1 MESDRF
7 EWDDRKAE
15 INLRKHQVS
24 FQEAATVFDD
34 KLGVVIDDLEH
45 SWDEPRQILIG
56 TSALSKVL
64 LVIYVD
70 RLLLNGRERYRIISA
85 RKATPSER
93 SIHEA
98 QRISSR

>member
-1 MESDRF
+1 MQSERF

-15 INLRKHQVS
+15 ANLRKHQVS
-24 FQEAATVFDD
+24 FQEGATVFDD
-34 KLGVVIDDLEH
+34 ELGMEVDDLEH

-56 TSALSKVL
+56 TSSSSKVL

-70 RLLLNGRERYRIISA
+70 RLLQNGRERYRIISA

-93 SIHEA
+93 SIYEA
-98 QRISSR
+98 QRKASR